1 MEVSL
6 LLKRNFKSLPS
17 YVELSIRE
25 MGYRM
30 GSTNEVGKHKTNEN

>member
-17 YVELSIRE
+17 YVELSIRK
-25 MGYRM
+25 MGIEW
-30 GSTNEVGKHKTNEN
+30 GSQMKLEA